1 MAKLNLGK
9 GLRLEVKGDIKI
21 EKFIQVE
28 RGAVYN
34 DGGTVTLNVTGPDP
48 AAPAANESSAAPAA
62 AAAPAPPERDPRP
75 LPAAQLPP
83 ELATEAAMRYWKR
96 LQEGGFVDERFQ
108 PLRSRTVMAVVA
120 HDFAVRLGLES
131 IWPPFEKLW
140 HKNYLRKDYDA
151 ALDQRKTLALQ
162 SELKQLFG

>member
-48 AAPAANESSAAPAA
+48 AAPAAPAA
-62 AAAPAPPERDPRP
+62 AAAPAPPERDTPP
-75 LPAAQLPP
+75 LPEAQLPP

-96 LQEGGFVDERFQ
+96 LQERDFVDERFQ

-151 ALDQRKTLALQ
+151 ALDQRKTLDLQ
-162 SELKQLFG
+162 SELKQLLG

>member
-48 AAPAANESSAAPAA
+48 AAPAAPAA
-62 AAAPAPPERDPRP
+62 AGAPAPPERDPQP

-96 LQEGGFVDERFQ
+96 LQERDFVDERFQ

-151 ALDQRKTLALQ
+151 ALDQRKTLDLQ